1 MTQFSMQ
8 ATSRLNCLP
17 EKSAYVQ
24 DIVEENKSATAV
36 IRQRQDLIPTRGRF
50 PSMRVVGDSI
60 WSWIIVPGA
69 TIDSRFRGCCVGAT
83 AGLHGLAG
91 TCLRARLPISRI
103 QRRSFSRCYPT
114 HTAEFCRLAG
124 SQAGPDSTA
133 VRRQTW

>member
-60 WSWIIVPGA
+60 WSWIIVPRAGA
-69 TIDSRFRGCCVGAT
+69 AIDSLFRGCCVGT
-83 AGLHGLAG
+83 AGSHGG
-91 TCLRARLPISRI
+91 HRPRP
-103 QRRSFSRCYPT
+103 
-114 HTAEFCRLAG
+114 
-124 SQAGPDSTA
+124 
-133 VRRQTW
+133 